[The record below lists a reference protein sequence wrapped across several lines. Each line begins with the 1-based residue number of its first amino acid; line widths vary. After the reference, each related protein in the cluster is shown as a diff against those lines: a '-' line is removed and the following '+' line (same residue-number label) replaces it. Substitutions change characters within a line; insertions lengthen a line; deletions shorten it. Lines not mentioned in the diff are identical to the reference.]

1 MVIRIAEEAGG
12 SCDINGMKYVQ
23 GVNMMG
29 DKNMDVNEQNS
40 HKVLAV
46 NKIPLFRDLN
56 NITRAD

>member
-12 SCDINGMKYVQ
+12 SCDRNGMKYVQ
-23 GVNMMG
+23 GVNMVG

-46 NKIPLFRDLN
+46 NF
-56 NITRAD
+56 